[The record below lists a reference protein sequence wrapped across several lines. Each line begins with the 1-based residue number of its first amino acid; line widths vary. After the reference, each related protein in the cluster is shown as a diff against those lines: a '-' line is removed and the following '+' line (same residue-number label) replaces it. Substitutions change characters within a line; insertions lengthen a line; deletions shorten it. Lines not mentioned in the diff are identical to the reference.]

1 MIKNYFLIVKKI
13 TLVLLFFLIF
23 SNKLYAANVTEDTTF
38 SSDATAQQV
47 VTENDVD
54 IIVTNNASI
63 ERTGQK
69 AIKNTDAEVTGTTLT
84 IHSGSSVT
92 STGNNTISTEGGELT
107 ITNSGTIQALGASGS
122 NSKAINLSGSDGG
135 ITITNNSGAIITSP
149 GNTILGTS
157 GTGGDNTTIENS
169 GQITSINT
177 TSSSSAIIFSD
188 NDTGNTITNNIGG
201 EITSKGNKGTIIVG
215 VSSTI
220 TNSGT
225 IKNNK
230 SVDKNVI
237 QLKGNNNTI
246 TLKDEGIVVG
256 MIKAANGTTGNT
268 LKLNHGVGKSYY
280 YDTSGTFTLEDLD
293 GNQVVKGSAGS
304 VGQGG
309 SEILDEL
316 LGTKSLN
323 IRQSL
328 SKYKNAEEDLKEN
341 QSWGE
346 INLSTF
352 KRKQNNQNLS
362 LGFNSADLTINLMYP
377 DHGKDF
383 ILSLGNGSQKFTKDY
398 GVNRDSLHT
407 GFFFRDHP
415 IFNKFGDES
424 FILGGVNLK
433 KSEREILTNT
443 TSSGK
448 LSITDNFETF
458 DLIIGTKINNDFIIP
473 NIGATLGLSY
483 TPSHKESNYYSW
495 DKKEVS
501 NLSIYLDDDYKLNLG
516 KNYQLNLGWI
526 LDARQMILGKEQDYE
541 INGTSASYSQDTD
554 ITKELTL
561 ATNLGF
567 DKKISEQH
575 FFKFYLDSTISSQE
589 LSSISG
595 NFSYKLTF

>member
-13 TLVLLFFLIF
+13 ILVLLFFLIF
-23 SNKLYAANVTEDTTF
+23 SNKLYAEDIDEDKTY
-38 SSDATAQQV
+38 SSDDSSTQYDFTADNV
-47 VTENDVD
+47 GVT
-54 IIVTNNASI
+54 VTGNITLSRSQKLFTFDDA
-63 ERTGQK
+63 ERTG
-69 AIKNTDAEVTGTTLT
+69 NTITVNSGSTITTETNGNTIFTDGADLT
-84 IHSGSSVT
+84 I
-92 STGNNTISTEGGELT
+92 I
-107 ITNSGTIQALGASGS
+107 NSGTISTLA
-122 NSKAINLSGSDGG
+122 NKSKAINVSKSDGVS
-135 ITITNNSGAIITSP
+135 ITNNSGGVITTG
-149 GNTILGTS
+149 GNTILGNAS
-157 GTGGDNTTIENS
+157 TGADNTTIVNS
-169 GQITSINT
+169 GQIISTNS
-177 TSSSSAIIFSD
+177 TSSSSAIIFAD
-188 NDTGNTITNNIGG
+188 NDTGTTITNNLGG

-256 MIKAANGTTGNT
+256 MIKAKSGTTGNT
-268 LKLNHGVGKSYY
+268 LKINHGVGRSYY

-415 IFNKFGDES
+415 ILNKFGDES

-448 LSITDNFETF
+448 LSITDNFETY

-483 TPSHKESNYYSW
+483 TPSHNESNYYSW
-495 DKKEVS
+495 DKKKVS

-526 LDARQMILGKEQDYE
+526 LDARQMFLGKEQNYE
-541 INGTSASYSQDTD
+541 INGTSAIYSQDTD
-554 ITKELTL
+554 LTKEVTL

-567 DKKISEQH
+567 DKKMSDQH
-575 FFKFYLDSTISSQE
+575 FFKFYLDSTISTQE
-589 LSSISG
+589 LASFSG
-595 NFSYKLTF
+595 SFAYKFAF

>member
-1 MIKNYFLIVKKI
+1 MKKI
-13 TLVLLFFLIF
+13 ILVLLFFLIF
-23 SNKLYAANVTEDTTF
+23 SNKLYAENIDEDKTY
-38 SSDATAQQV
+38 SSDDSSTQYDFTADNV
-47 VTENDVD
+47 GVT
-54 IIVTNNASI
+54 VTNNITLSRSQKLFTFDDA
-63 ERTGQK
+63 ERTG
-69 AIKNTDAEVTGTTLT
+69 NTITVN
-84 IHSGSSVT
+84 SGSTITTT
-92 STGNNTISTEGGELT
+92 SNGNTIFTDGADFT
-107 ITNSGTIQALGASGS
+107 IINSGTISTLA
-122 NSKAINLSGSDGG
+122 NKSKAINVSKSDGVS
-135 ITITNNSGAIITSP
+135 ITNNSGGVITTG
-149 GNTILGTS
+149 GNTILGNAN
-157 GTGGDNTTIENS
+157 TGADNTTIVNS
-169 GQITSINT
+169 GQIITTNT
-177 TSSSSAIIFSD
+177 TSSSSAIIFAD
-188 NDTGNTITNNIGG
+188 NDTGTTITNNLGG

-237 QLKGNNNTI
+237 QLKGNDNTV
-246 TLKDEGIVVG
+246 TLKDGGIVVG

-346 INLSTF
+346 INFSTF

-448 LSITDNFETF
+448 LSITDNFETY

-483 TPSHKESNYYSW
+483 TPSHNESNYYSW
-495 DKKEVS
+495 DKKKVS

-526 LDARQMILGKEQDYE
+526 LDARQMFLGKEQNYE
-541 INGTSASYSQDTD
+541 INGTSAIYSQDTD
-554 ITKELTL
+554 LTKEVTL

-567 DKKISEQH
+567 DKKMSDQH
-575 FFKFYLDSTISSQE
+575 FFKFYLDSTISTQE
-589 LSSISG
+589 LASFSG
-595 NFSYKLTF
+595 NFAYKFAF

>member
-1 MIKNYFLIVKKI
+1 MNFMKKI
-13 TLVLLFFLIF
+13 ILILLFFLIF
-23 SNKLYAANVTEDTTF
+23 SNKLYAANVAEDTTF
-38 SSDATAQQV
+38 SSDTTAQQI
-47 VTENDVD
+47 VTADNVD
-54 IIVTNNASI
+54 IIVTNNSSI
-63 ERTGQK
+63 ARTGQK
-69 AIKNTDAEVTGTTLT
+69 AIKNTDSEVTGTTLT

-92 STGNNTISTEGGELT
+92 STGNNTISTEGGDLT

-122 NSKAINLSGSDGG
+122 NSKAINISGSDGVS
-135 ITITNNSGAIITSP
+135 ITNNSGGIITSP

-169 GQITSINT
+169 GQITTINT

-237 QLKGNNNTI
+237 QLKGNNNTV

-268 LKLNHGVGKSYY
+268 LKINHGVGRSYY

-383 ILSLGNGSQKFTKDY
+383 ILSLGNGNQKFTKDY
-398 GVNRDSLHT
+398 SVDRHSLHT

-415 IFNKFGDES
+415 ILNKFGDES

-433 KSEREILTNT
+433 ISEREILTNT

-448 LSITDNFETF
+448 LSITDNFETY

-483 TPSHKESNYYSW
+483 TPSHKESDYYSW

-526 LDARQMILGKEQDYE
+526 LDARQMVLGKEQNYE
-541 INGTSASYSQDTD
+541 INGTSAIYSQGTD
-554 ITKELTL
+554 LTKEVTL

-567 DKKISEQH
+567 DKKMSDQH
-575 FFKFYLDSTISSQE
+575 LFKFYLDSTISTQE

-595 NFSYKLTF
+595 NFAYKFAF

>member
-1 MIKNYFLIVKKI
+1 MNLLKKI
-13 TLVLLFFLIF
+13 ILAFLFFLIF
-23 SNKLYAANVTEDTTF
+23 FNKLYAADIDDDTTY
-38 SSDATAQQV
+38 SSDSSDTQYIF
-47 VTENDVD
+47 TVD
-54 IIVTNNASI
+54 DKSAVITNNSTFTRSRKLFI
-63 ERTGQK
+63 SDDSERTG
-69 AIKNTDAEVTGTTLT
+69 VSLT
-84 IHSGSSVT
+84 IHSGSTLTTTTNS
-92 STGNNTISTEGGELT
+92 NTIFTDGADLT
-107 ITNSGTIQALGASGS
+107 ITNSGTINADT
-122 NSKAINLSGSDGG
+122 SKAINVSESDGVS
-135 ITITNNSGAIITSP
+135 ITNNSGGVISSD
-149 GNTILGTS
+149 GNTILGDA
-157 GTGGDNTTIENS
+157 GNGADNTTIENTGKIFS
-169 GQITSINT
+169 TESA
-177 TSSSSAIIFSD
+177 SESSAIVFAN
-188 NDTGNTITNNIGG
+188 NDTGTTITNNAGG
-201 EITSKGNKGTIIVG
+201 EIYSKGSTSTIILG
-215 VSSTI
+215 VSSTL
-220 TNSGT
+220 TNSGS

-230 SVDKNVI
+230 SVDTNVI
-237 QLKGNNNTI
+237 QLKGNNNTV
-246 TLKDEGIVVG
+246 TLKDGGIVVG
-256 MIKAANGTTGNT
+256 MIKAKSGTTGNT
-268 LKLNHGVGKSYY
+268 LKINHGVGSNYY

-309 SEILDEL
+309 SEVLDEL

-323 IRQSL
+323 IRQSF
-328 SKYKNAEEDLKEN
+328 SKYKNAEEDLKDNE
-341 QSWGE
+341 SWGE
-346 INLSTF
+346 INFSTF

-383 ILSLGNGSQKFTKDY
+383 ILSLGNGNQKFTKDHDI
-398 GVNRDSLHT
+398 NRHSLHT

-415 IFNKFGDES
+415 ILNKFGDES

-483 TPSHKESNYYSW
+483 TPSHNESNYYSW
-495 DKKEVS
+495 DKKKVS

-526 LDARQMILGKEQDYE
+526 LDVRQMVLGKEQDYE

-554 ITKELTL
+554 LTKEVTL

-567 DKKISEQH
+567 DKKISDQH
-575 FFKFYLDSTISSQE
+575 FFKFYLDSTISTQE
-589 LSSISG
+589 LVSFTG
-595 NFSYKLTF
+595 NFAYKFAF

>member
-13 TLVLLFFLIF
+13 ILVLLFFLIF
-23 SNKLYAANVTEDTTF
+23 SNKLYAENIDEDKTY
-38 SSDATAQQV
+38 SSDDSSTQYDFTADNV
-47 VTENDVD
+47 GVT
-54 IIVTNNASI
+54 VTGNITLSRSQKLFTFDDA
-63 ERTGQK
+63 ERTG
-69 AIKNTDAEVTGTTLT
+69 NTITVNSGSTITTETNGNTIFTDGADLT
-84 IHSGSSVT
+84 I
-92 STGNNTISTEGGELT
+92 I
-107 ITNSGTIQALGASGS
+107 NSGTISTLA
-122 NSKAINLSGSDGG
+122 NKSKAINVSKSDGVS
-135 ITITNNSGAIITSP
+135 ITNNSGGVITTG
-149 GNTILGTS
+149 GNTILGNAS
-157 GTGGDNTTIENS
+157 TGADNTTIVNS
-169 GQITSINT
+169 GQIISTNS
-177 TSSSSAIIFSD
+177 TSSSSAIIFAD
-188 NDTGNTITNNIGG
+188 NDTGTTITNNLGG

-256 MIKAANGTTGNT
+256 MIKAASGTTGNT

-346 INLSTF
+346 INFSTF

-415 IFNKFGDES
+415 ILNKFGDES

-448 LSITDNFETF
+448 LSITDNFETY

-483 TPSHKESNYYSW
+483 TPSHNESNYYSW
-495 DKKEVS
+495 DKKKVS

-526 LDARQMILGKEQDYE
+526 LDLRHMILGKDQDYE
-541 INGTSASYSQDTD
+541 INGTSASYSQDENL
-554 ITKELTL
+554 IKELTL

-567 DKKISEQH
+567 EKKISNEH
-575 FFKFYLDSTISSQE
+575 FFKFYLDSTISTQE
-589 LSSISG
+589 LMSFSG
-595 NFSYKLTF
+595 NFTYKFAF

>member
-1 MIKNYFLIVKKI
+1 MKKI
-13 TLVLLFFLIF
+13 ILILLFFLIF
-23 SNKLYAANVTEDTTF
+23 SNKLYAEDIDEDKTY
-38 SSDATAQQV
+38 SSDDSSTQYDFTADNV
-47 VTENDVD
+47 GVT
-54 IIVTNNASI
+54 VTGNITLSRSQKLFTFDDA
-63 ERTGQK
+63 ERTG
-69 AIKNTDAEVTGTTLT
+69 NTITVNSGSTITTETNGNTIFTDGADLT
-84 IHSGSSVT
+84 I
-92 STGNNTISTEGGELT
+92 I
-107 ITNSGTIQALGASGS
+107 NSGTISTLA
-122 NSKAINLSGSDGG
+122 NKSKAINISKSDGVS
-135 ITITNNSGAIITSP
+135 ITNNSGGVITTG
-149 GNTILGTS
+149 GNTILGNAS
-157 GTGGDNTTIENS
+157 TGADNTTIVNS
-169 GQITSINT
+169 GQIISTNT
-177 TSSSSAIIFSD
+177 TSSSSAIIVAD
-188 NDTGNTITNNIGG
+188 NDTGTTITNNLGG

-256 MIKAANGTTGNT
+256 MIKAASGTTGNT

-328 SKYKNAEEDLKEN
+328 SKYKNAEEDLKDN
-341 QSWGE
+341 KSWGE
-346 INLSTF
+346 INFSTF

-383 ILSLGNGSQKFTKDY
+383 ILSFGNGSQKFTKDY

-448 LSITDNFETF
+448 LSITDNFETY

-526 LDARQMILGKEQDYE
+526 LDARQMVLGKEQNYE
-541 INGTSASYSQDTD
+541 INGTSAIYSQDTD
-554 ITKELTL
+554 LTKEVTL

-567 DKKISEQH
+567 DKKMSDQH
-575 FFKFYLDSTISSQE
+575 FFKFYLDSTLSTQE
-589 LSSISG
+589 LASFSG
-595 NFSYKLTF
+595 NFAYKFAF

>member
-1 MIKNYFLIVKKI
+1 MIFKNFLQIIKKIFLI
-13 TLVLLFFLIF
+13 LLFFLIF
-23 SNKLYAANVTEDTTF
+23 SNKLYAANVAADTTY
-38 SSDATAQQV
+38 SSSVSGTQYNITAD
-47 VTENDVD
+47 DVD
-54 IIVTNNASI
+54 IIVTNDSTLSRN
-63 ERTGQK
+63 QK
-69 AIKNTDAEVTGTTLT
+69 LFNNTDAERSGATIT
-84 IHSGSSVT
+84 IHSGSTVT
-92 STGNNTISTEGGELT
+92 TTTNSNTIFTDGGDLT
-107 ITNSGTIQALGASGS
+107 ITNSGTINADT
-122 NSKAINLSGSDGG
+122 SKAINVSNSDGVS
-135 ITITNNSGAIITSP
+135 ITNNSGGVISSD
-149 GNTILGTS
+149 GNTILGDA
-157 GTGGDNTTIENS
+157 GTGADNTTIVNS
-169 GQITSINT
+169 GKIFSTESG
-177 TSSSSAIIFSD
+177 SESSAIVVAD
-188 NDTGNTITNNIGG
+188 NDTGTTITNNAGG
-201 EITSKGNKGTIIVG
+201 EIYSEGSSSTIILG
-215 VSSTI
+215 VSSTL
-220 TNSGT
+220 TNSGS

-230 SVDKNVI
+230 SVDTNVI
-237 QLKGNNNTI
+237 QLKGNNNTV
-246 TLKDEGIVVG
+246 TLKDGGIVVG
-256 MIKAANGTTGNT
+256 MIKAKNGTTGNT
-268 LKLNHGVGKSYY
+268 LKINHGVGSNYY

-383 ILSLGNGSQKFTKDY
+383 ILSLGNGNQKFTKDY
-398 GVNRDSLHT
+398 SVDRHSLHT

-415 IFNKFGDES
+415 ILNKFGDES

-433 KSEREILTNT
+433 ISEREILTNT

-448 LSITDNFETF
+448 LSITDNFETY

-483 TPSHKESNYYSW
+483 TPSHNESNYYSW
-495 DKKEVS
+495 DKKKVS

-516 KNYQLNLGWI
+516 KKL
-526 LDARQMILGKEQDYE
+526 
-541 INGTSASYSQDTD
+541 
-554 ITKELTL
+554 
-561 ATNLGF
+561 
-567 DKKISEQH
+567 
-575 FFKFYLDSTISSQE
+575 ST
-589 LSSISG
+589 
-595 NFSYKLTF
+595 

>member
-1 MIKNYFLIVKKI
+1 MNFIKKI
-13 TLVLLFFLIF
+13 ILILLFFLIF
-23 SNKLYAANVTEDTTF
+23 SNKLYAEDIDEDKTY
-38 SSDATAQQV
+38 SSDDSSTQYDFTADNV
-47 VTENDVD
+47 GVT
-54 IIVTNNASI
+54 VTNNITLSRSQKLFTFDDA
-63 ERTGQK
+63 ERTG
-69 AIKNTDAEVTGTTLT
+69 NTITVNSGSTITTETNGNTIFTDGADLT
-84 IHSGSSVT
+84 I
-92 STGNNTISTEGGELT
+92 I
-107 ITNSGTIQALGASGS
+107 NSGTISTLA
-122 NSKAINLSGSDGG
+122 NKSKAINISKSDGVS
-135 ITITNNSGAIITSP
+135 ITNNSGGVITTG
-149 GNTILGTS
+149 GNTILGNAS
-157 GTGGDNTTIENS
+157 TGADNTTIVNS
-169 GQITSINT
+169 GQIISTNS
-177 TSSSSAIIFSD
+177 TSSSSAIIFAD
-188 NDTGNTITNNIGG
+188 NDTGTTITNNLGG

-256 MIKAANGTTGNT
+256 MIKAASGTTGNT

-328 SKYKNAEEDLKEN
+328 SKYKNAEEDLKDNE
-341 QSWGE
+341 SWGE
-346 INLSTF
+346 INFSTF

-415 IFNKFGDES
+415 ILNKFGDES

-448 LSITDNFETF
+448 LSITDNFETY

-483 TPSHKESNYYSW
+483 TPSHNESNYYSW
-495 DKKEVS
+495 DKKKVS

-526 LDARQMILGKEQDYE
+526 LDARQMVLGKEQNYE
-541 INGTSASYSQDTD
+541 INGTSAIYSQDTD
-554 ITKELTL
+554 LTKEVSL

-567 DKKISEQH
+567 DKKMSDQH
-575 FFKFYLDSTISSQE
+575 LFKFYLDSTISTQE
-589 LSSISG
+589 LASFSG
-595 NFSYKLTF
+595 NFAYKFAF

>member
-1 MIKNYFLIVKKI
+1 MNFIKKI
-13 TLVLLFFLIF
+13 ILILLFFLIF
-23 SNKLYAANVTEDTTF
+23 SNKLYAEDIDEDKTY
-38 SSDATAQQV
+38 SSDDSSTQYDFTADNV
-47 VTENDVD
+47 GVT
-54 IIVTNNASI
+54 VTNNITLSRSQKLFTFDDA
-63 ERTGQK
+63 ERTG
-69 AIKNTDAEVTGTTLT
+69 NTITVNSGSTITTETNGNTIFTDGADLT
-84 IHSGSSVT
+84 I
-92 STGNNTISTEGGELT
+92 I
-107 ITNSGTIQALGASGS
+107 NSGTISTLA
-122 NSKAINLSGSDGG
+122 NKSKAINVSKSDGVS
-135 ITITNNSGAIITSP
+135 ITNNSGGVITTG
-149 GNTILGTS
+149 GNTILGNAS
-157 GTGGDNTTIENS
+157 TGADNTTIVNS
-169 GQITSINT
+169 GQIISTNS
-177 TSSSSAIIFSD
+177 TSSSSAIIFAD
-188 NDTGNTITNNIGG
+188 NDTGTTITNNLGG

-256 MIKAANGTTGNT
+256 MIKAASGTTGNT

-415 IFNKFGDES
+415 ILNKFGDES

-448 LSITDNFETF
+448 LSITDNFETY
-458 DLIIGTKINNDFIIP
+458 DLIVGTKINNDFIIP

-483 TPSHKESNYYSW
+483 TPSHNESNYYSW
-495 DKKEVS
+495 DKKKVS

-526 LDARQMILGKEQDYE
+526 LDARQMFLGKEQNYE
-541 INGTSASYSQDTD
+541 INGTSAIYSQDTD
-554 ITKELTL
+554 LTKEVTL

-567 DKKISEQH
+567 DKKMSDQH
-575 FFKFYLDSTISSQE
+575 FFKFYLDSTISTQE
-589 LSSISG
+589 LASFSG
-595 NFSYKLTF
+595 NFAYKFAF

>member
-1 MIKNYFLIVKKI
+1 MNFMKKI
-13 TLVLLFFLIF
+13 ILILFFLLIF
-23 SNKLYAANVTEDTTF
+23 SNKLYAVNITADTTY
-38 SSDATAQQV
+38 SSDSSGTQYVYTTDDKSV
-47 VTENDVD
+47 VITNDSTFTRSRKLF
-54 IIVTNNASI
+54 IID
-63 ERTGQK
+63 
-69 AIKNTDAEVTGTTLT
+69 DAERSGVSLT
-84 IHSGSSVT
+84 IHSGSTVT
-92 STGNNTISTEGGELT
+92 TTTNSNTIFTDGGDLT
-107 ITNSGTIQALGASGS
+107 ITNSGTINADT
-122 NSKAINLSGSDGG
+122 SKAINISKSDGVS
-135 ITITNNSGAIITSP
+135 ITNNSGGVISSN
-149 GNTILGTS
+149 GNTILGDA
-157 GTGGDNTTIENS
+157 GTGADNTTIVNS
-169 GQITSINT
+169 GKIFSTESG
-177 TSSSSAIIFSD
+177 SESSAIVVAD
-188 NDTGNTITNNIGG
+188 NDTGTTITNNAGG
-201 EITSKGNKGTIIVG
+201 EIYSEGSTSTIILG
-215 VSSTI
+215 VSSTL
-220 TNSGT
+220 TNSGS

-230 SVDKNVI
+230 SVDTNVI
-237 QLKGNNNTI
+237 QLKGNNNTV

-256 MIKAANGTTGNT
+256 MIKAKSGTTGNT
-268 LKLNHGVGKSYY
+268 LKINHGVGRSYY

-293 GNQVVKGSAGS
+293 GNQIVKGSAGS

-346 INLSTF
+346 INFSTF

-448 LSITDNFETF
+448 LSITDNFETY

-483 TPSHKESNYYSW
+483 TPSHNESNYYSW
-495 DKKEVS
+495 DKKKVS

-526 LDARQMILGKEQDYE
+526 LDARQMFLGKEQNYE
-541 INGTSASYSQDTD
+541 INGTSAIYSQDTD
-554 ITKELTL
+554 LTEEVTL

-567 DKKISEQH
+567 DKKISDQH
-575 FFKFYLDSTISSQE
+575 FFKFYLDSTISTQE

-595 NFSYKLTF
+595 NFAYKFAF

>member
-1 MIKNYFLIVKKI
+1 MNFMKKI
-13 TLVLLFFLIF
+13 ILILLFFLIF
-23 SNKLYAANVTEDTTF
+23 SNKLYAENIDEDKTY
-38 SSDATAQQV
+38 SSDDSSTQYDFTADNV
-47 VTENDVD
+47 GVT
-54 IIVTNNASI
+54 VTNNITLSRSQKLFTFDDA
-63 ERTGQK
+63 ERTG
-69 AIKNTDAEVTGTTLT
+69 NTITVNSGSTVTTETNGNTIFTDGADLT
-84 IHSGSSVT
+84 I
-92 STGNNTISTEGGELT
+92 I
-107 ITNSGTIQALGASGS
+107 NSGTISTLA
-122 NSKAINLSGSDGG
+122 NKSKAINISKSDGVS
-135 ITITNNSGAIITSP
+135 ITNNSGGVITTG
-149 GNTILGTS
+149 GNTILGNAS
-157 GTGGDNTTIENS
+157 TGADNTTIVNS
-169 GQITSINT
+169 GQIISTNT
-177 TSSSSAIIFSD
+177 TSSSSAIIVGDD
-188 NDTGNTITNNIGG
+188 NTGTTITNNLGG

-256 MIKAANGTTGNT
+256 MIKAASGTTGNT

-328 SKYKNAEEDLKEN
+328 SKYKNAEEDLKDN
-341 QSWGE
+341 KSWGE
-346 INLSTF
+346 INFSTF

-448 LSITDNFETF
+448 LSITDNFETY

-483 TPSHKESNYYSW
+483 TPSHNESNYYSW
-495 DKKEVS
+495 DKKKVS

-526 LDARQMILGKEQDYE
+526 LDARQMVLGKEQNYE
-541 INGTSASYSQDTD
+541 INGTSAIYSQDTD
-554 ITKELTL
+554 LTKEVTL

-567 DKKISEQH
+567 DKKMSDQH
-575 FFKFYLDSTISSQE
+575 FFKFYLDSTISTQE
-589 LSSISG
+589 LASFSG
-595 NFSYKLTF
+595 NFAYKFAF

>member
-1 MIKNYFLIVKKI
+1 MNFMKKI
-13 TLVLLFFLIF
+13 ILILFFLLIF
-23 SNKLYAANVTEDTTF
+23 SNKLYAANITADTTY
-38 SSDATAQQV
+38 SSDSSGTQYVYTTDDKSV
-47 VTENDVD
+47 VITNDSTFTRSRKLF
-54 IIVTNNASI
+54 IID
-63 ERTGQK
+63 
-69 AIKNTDAEVTGTTLT
+69 DAERSGVSLT
-84 IHSGSSVT
+84 IHSGSTVT
-92 STGNNTISTEGGELT
+92 TTTNSNTIFTDGGDLT
-107 ITNSGTIQALGASGS
+107 ITNSGTINADT
-122 NSKAINLSGSDGG
+122 SKAINVSKSDGVS
-135 ITITNNSGAIITSP
+135 ITNNSGGVISSN
-149 GNTILGTS
+149 GNTILGDA
-157 GTGGDNTTIENS
+157 GTGADNTTIVNTGKIFSTES
-169 GQITSINT
+169 GSE
-177 TSSSSAIIFSD
+177 SSAIVVAD
-188 NDTGNTITNNIGG
+188 NDTGTTITNNAGG
-201 EITSKGNKGTIIVG
+201 EIYSEGGSSTIILG
-215 VSSTI
+215 VSSTL
-220 TNSGT
+220 TNSGS

-230 SVDKNVI
+230 SVDTNVI
-237 QLKGNNNTI
+237 QLKGNNNTV

-256 MIKAANGTTGNT
+256 MIKAKSGTTGNT
-268 LKLNHGVGKSYY
+268 LKINHGVGRSYY

-293 GNQVVKGSAGS
+293 GNQIVKGSAGS

-328 SKYKNAEEDLKEN
+328 SKYKNAEDDLKEN

-448 LSITDNFETF
+448 LSITDNFETY

-483 TPSHKESNYYSW
+483 TPSHNESNYYSW
-495 DKKEVS
+495 DKKKVS

-526 LDARQMILGKEQDYE
+526 LDARQMVLGKEQNYE
-541 INGTSASYSQDTD
+541 INGTSAIYSQDTD
-554 ITKELTL
+554 LTKEVTL

-567 DKKISEQH
+567 DKKMSDQH
-575 FFKFYLDSTISSQE
+575 FFKFYLDSTISTQE
-589 LSSISG
+589 LASFSG
-595 NFSYKLTF
+595 NFAYKFAF

>member
-1 MIKNYFLIVKKI
+1 MNFMKKI
-13 TLVLLFFLIF
+13 ILILLFFLIF
-23 SNKLYAANVTEDTTF
+23 SNKLYAEDIDEDKTY
-38 SSDATAQQV
+38 SSDDTSTQYEFTADDV
-47 VTENDVD
+47 GVT
-54 IIVTNNASI
+54 VTSNITLSRSQKLFIFDDA
-63 ERTGQK
+63 ERTD
-69 AIKNTDAEVTGTTLT
+69 NTITVNSGSTITTASNGNTIFTDGADLT
-84 IHSGSSVT
+84 I
-92 STGNNTISTEGGELT
+92 I
-107 ITNSGTIQALGASGS
+107 NSGTISTLA
-122 NSKAINLSGSDGG
+122 NKSKAINISKSDGVS
-135 ITITNNSGAIITSP
+135 ITNNSGGVITTG
-149 GNTILGTS
+149 GNTILGNAS
-157 GTGGDNTTIENS
+157 TGADNTTIVNS
-169 GQITSINT
+169 GQIISTNT
-177 TSSSSAIIFSD
+177 TSSSSAIIVAD
-188 NDTGNTITNNIGG
+188 NDTGTTITNNLGG

-256 MIKAANGTTGNT
+256 MIKAASGTTGNT

-280 YDTSGTFTLEDLD
+280 YDTSGTFTLEDVD

-346 INLSTF
+346 INFSTF

-448 LSITDNFETF
+448 LSITDNFETY

-483 TPSHKESNYYSW
+483 TPSHNESNYYSW
-495 DKKEVS
+495 DKKKVS

-526 LDARQMILGKEQDYE
+526 LDARQMVLGKEQNYE
-541 INGTSASYSQDTD
+541 INGTSAIYSQDTD
-554 ITKELTL
+554 LTKEVTL

-567 DKKISEQH
+567 DKKMSDQH
-575 FFKFYLDSTISSQE
+575 FFKFYLDSTLSTQE
-589 LSSISG
+589 LASFSG
-595 NFSYKLTF
+595 NFAYKFAF

>member
-1 MIKNYFLIVKKI
+1 MKKI
-13 TLVLLFFLIF
+13 ILILLFFLIF
-23 SNKLYAANVTEDTTF
+23 SNKLYAEDIDEDKTY
-38 SSDATAQQV
+38 SSDDSSTQYDFTADNV
-47 VTENDVD
+47 GVT
-54 IIVTNNASI
+54 VTNNITLSRSQKLFTFDDA
-63 ERTGQK
+63 ERTG
-69 AIKNTDAEVTGTTLT
+69 NTITVNSGSTITTETNGNTIFTDGADLT
-84 IHSGSSVT
+84 I
-92 STGNNTISTEGGELT
+92 I
-107 ITNSGTIQALGASGS
+107 NSGTISTLA
-122 NSKAINLSGSDGG
+122 NKSKAINVSKSDGVS
-135 ITITNNSGAIITSP
+135 ITNNSGGVITTG
-149 GNTILGTS
+149 GNTILGNAS
-157 GTGGDNTTIENS
+157 TGADNTTIVNS
-169 GQITSINT
+169 GQIISTNT
-177 TSSSSAIIFSD
+177 TSSSSAIIFAD
-188 NDTGNTITNNIGG
+188 NDTGTTITNNLGG

-256 MIKAANGTTGNT
+256 MIKAASGTTGNT

-346 INLSTF
+346 INFSTF

-415 IFNKFGDES
+415 ILNKFGDES

-448 LSITDNFETF
+448 LSITDNFETY

-483 TPSHKESNYYSW
+483 TPSHNESNYYSW
-495 DKKEVS
+495 DKKKVS

-526 LDARQMILGKEQDYE
+526 LDARQM
-541 INGTSASYSQDTD
+541 
-554 ITKELTL
+554 
-561 ATNLGF
+561 
-567 DKKISEQH
+567 
-575 FFKFYLDSTISSQE
+575 
-589 LSSISG
+589 
-595 NFSYKLTF
+595 

>member
-1 MIKNYFLIVKKI
+1 MNFLKKI
-13 TLVLLFFLIF
+13 ILVLLFFLIF
-23 SNKLYAANVTEDTTF
+23 SNKLYAENITEDTTY
-38 SSDATAQQV
+38 SSDSSDTQYV
-47 VTENDVD
+47 FTVD
-54 IIVTNNASI
+54 DKSAVITNNSTFTRSRKLFISNDA
-63 ERTGQK
+63 ERTG
-69 AIKNTDAEVTGTTLT
+69 VSLT
-84 IHSGSSVT
+84 IHSGSTITTTTNS
-92 STGNNTISTEGGELT
+92 NTIFTDGGDLT
-107 ITNSGTIQALGASGS
+107 ITNSGTINADT
-122 NSKAINLSGSDGG
+122 SKAINVSESDGVS
-135 ITITNNSGAIITSP
+135 ITNNSGGVISSD
-149 GNTILGTS
+149 GNTILGDA
-157 GTGGDNTTIENS
+157 GTGADNTTIVNS
-169 GQITSINT
+169 GKIFSTESG
-177 TSSSSAIIFSD
+177 SESSAIVVAA
-188 NDTGNTITNNIGG
+188 NDTGTTITNNAGG
-201 EITSKGNKGTIIVG
+201 EIYSEGSSSTIILG
-215 VSSTI
+215 VSSTL
-220 TNSGT
+220 TNSGS

-230 SVDKNVI
+230 SVDTNVI

-407 GFFFRDHP
+407 GLFFRDHP
-415 IFNKFGDES
+415 ILNKFGDES

-448 LSITDNFETF
+448 LSITDNFETY

-483 TPSHKESNYYSW
+483 TPSHNESNYYSW
-495 DKKEVS
+495 DKKKVS

-526 LDARQMILGKEQDYE
+526 LDARQMVLGKEQNYE
-541 INGTSASYSQDTD
+541 INGTSAIYSQDTD
-554 ITKELTL
+554 LTKEVTL

-567 DKKISEQH
+567 DKKMSDQH
-575 FFKFYLDSTISSQE
+575 FFKFYLDSTISTQE
-589 LSSISG
+589 LASFSG
-595 NFSYKLTF
+595 NFAYKFAF

>member
-1 MIKNYFLIVKKI
+1 MDFMKKI
-13 TLVLLFFLIF
+13 ILILLFFLFF
-23 SNKLYAANVTEDTTF
+23 SNKLYAEDIDEDKTY
-38 SSDATAQQV
+38 SSDDSSTQYEFTADDV
-47 VTENDVD
+47 GVT
-54 IIVTNNASI
+54 VTNNITLSRSQKLFTFDDA
-63 ERTGQK
+63 ERTG
-69 AIKNTDAEVTGTTLT
+69 NTITVNSGSTVTTETNGNTIFTDGADLT
-84 IHSGSSVT
+84 I
-92 STGNNTISTEGGELT
+92 I
-107 ITNSGTIQALGASGS
+107 NSGTISTLA
-122 NSKAINLSGSDGG
+122 NKSKAINISKSDGVS
-135 ITITNNSGAIITSP
+135 ITNNSGGVITTG
-149 GNTILGTS
+149 GNTILGNAS
-157 GTGGDNTTIENS
+157 TGADNTTIVNS
-169 GQITSINT
+169 GQIISTNT
-177 TSSSSAIIFSD
+177 TSSSSAIIVAD
-188 NDTGNTITNNIGG
+188 NDTGTTITNNLGG

-256 MIKAANGTTGNT
+256 MIKAASGTTGNT

-346 INLSTF
+346 INFSTF

-415 IFNKFGDES
+415 SFNKFGDES

-448 LSITDNFETF
+448 LSITDNFETY

-483 TPSHKESNYYSW
+483 TPSHNESNYYSW
-495 DKKEVS
+495 DKKKVS

-526 LDARQMILGKEQDYE
+526 LDARQMVLGKEQNYE
-541 INGTSASYSQDTD
+541 INGTSAIYSQDTD
-554 ITKELTL
+554 LTKEVTL

-567 DKKISEQH
+567 DKKMSDQH
-575 FFKFYLDSTISSQE
+575 FFKFYLDSTISTQE

-595 NFSYKLTF
+595 NFAYKFAF

>member
-1 MIKNYFLIVKKI
+1 MNFIKKI
-13 TLVLLFFLIF
+13 ILVLLFFLIF
-23 SNKLYAANVTEDTTF
+23 SNKLYAADIDDDTTY
-38 SSDATAQQV
+38 SSDSSDTQYIF
-47 VTENDVD
+47 TVD
-54 IIVTNNASI
+54 DKSAVITNNSTFTRSRKLFILDDA
-63 ERTGQK
+63 ERTG
-69 AIKNTDAEVTGTTLT
+69 VSLT
-84 IHSGSSVT
+84 IHSGSTVT
-92 STGNNTISTEGGELT
+92 TTTNSNTIFTDGADLT
-107 ITNSGTIQALGASGS
+107 ITNSGTINA
-122 NSKAINLSGSDGG
+122 NTSKAINVSGSDGVS
-135 ITITNNSGAIITSP
+135 ITNNSGGVISSD
-149 GNTILGTS
+149 GNTILGDA
-157 GTGGDNTTIENS
+157 GNGADNTTI
-169 GQITSINT
+169 QNT
-177 TSSSSAIIFSD
+177 GKIFSTESDSESSAIVFAN
-188 NDTGNTITNNIGG
+188 NDTGTTITNNAGG
-201 EITSKGNKGTIIVG
+201 EIYSKGSTSTIILG
-215 VSSTI
+215 VSSTL
-220 TNSGT
+220 TNSGS

-230 SVDKNVI
+230 SVDTNVI
-237 QLKGNNNTI
+237 QLKGNNNTV
-246 TLKDEGIVVG
+246 TLKDGGIVVG
-256 MIKAANGTTGNT
+256 MIKAKSGTTGNT
-268 LKLNHGVGKSYY
+268 LKINHGVGSNYY

-309 SEILDEL
+309 SEVLDEL

-328 SKYKNAEEDLKEN
+328 SKYKNAEEDLKDNE
-341 QSWGE
+341 SWGE
-346 INLSTF
+346 INFSTF

-383 ILSLGNGSQKFTKDY
+383 ILSLGNGNQKFTKDHDI
-398 GVNRDSLHT
+398 NRHSLHT

-415 IFNKFGDES
+415 ILNKFGDES

-483 TPSHKESNYYSW
+483 TPSHNESHFYQW
-495 DKKEVS
+495 DNKKVS

-526 LDARQMILGKEQDYE
+526 LDVRQMVLGKEQDYE

-554 ITKELTL
+554 LTKEVTL

-567 DKKISEQH
+567 DKKISDQH
-575 FFKFYLDSTISSQE
+575 FFKFYLDSTISTQE
-589 LSSISG
+589 LVSFTG
-595 NFSYKLTF
+595 NFAYKFAF

>member
-1 MIKNYFLIVKKI
+1 MNFMKKI
-13 TLVLLFFLIF
+13 ILILFFLLIF
-23 SNKLYAANVTEDTTF
+23 SNKLYAVNITADTTY
-38 SSDATAQQV
+38 SSDSSGTQYVYTTDDKSV
-47 VTENDVD
+47 VITNDSTFTRSRKLF
-54 IIVTNNASI
+54 IID
-63 ERTGQK
+63 
-69 AIKNTDAEVTGTTLT
+69 DAERSGVSLT
-84 IHSGSSVT
+84 IHSGSTVT
-92 STGNNTISTEGGELT
+92 TTTNSNTIFTDGGDLT
-107 ITNSGTIQALGASGS
+107 ITNSGTINADT
-122 NSKAINLSGSDGG
+122 SKAINVSKSDGVS
-135 ITITNNSGAIITSP
+135 ITNNSGGVISSN
-149 GNTILGTS
+149 GNTILGDA
-157 GTGGDNTTIENS
+157 GTGADNTTIVNS
-169 GQITSINT
+169 GKIFSTESG
-177 TSSSSAIIFSD
+177 SESSAIVVAD
-188 NDTGNTITNNIGG
+188 NDTGTTITNNAGG
-201 EITSKGNKGTIIVG
+201 EIYSEGSTSTIILG
-215 VSSTI
+215 VSSTL
-220 TNSGT
+220 TNSGS

-230 SVDKNVI
+230 SVDTNVI
-237 QLKGNNNTI
+237 QLKGNNNTV

-256 MIKAANGTTGNT
+256 MIKAKSGTTGNT
-268 LKLNHGVGKSYY
+268 LKINHGVGRSYY

-346 INLSTF
+346 INFSTF

-448 LSITDNFETF
+448 LSITDNFETY

-483 TPSHKESNYYSW
+483 TPSHNESNYYSW
-495 DKKEVS
+495 DKKKVS

-526 LDARQMILGKEQDYE
+526 LDARQMVLGKEQNYE
-541 INGTSASYSQDTD
+541 INGTSAIYSQDTD

-575 FFKFYLDSTISSQE
+575 FFKFYLDSTVSTQE

-595 NFSYKLTF
+595 NFSYKFTF

>member
-1 MIKNYFLIVKKI
+1 MKKI
-13 TLVLLFFLIF
+13 ILILFFLLIF
-23 SNKLYAANVTEDTTF
+23 SNKLYAVNITADTTY
-38 SSDATAQQV
+38 SSDSSGTQYVYTTDDKSV
-47 VTENDVD
+47 VITNDSTFTRSRKLF
-54 IIVTNNASI
+54 IID
-63 ERTGQK
+63 
-69 AIKNTDAEVTGTTLT
+69 DAERSGVSLS
-84 IHSGSSVT
+84 IHSGSTVT
-92 STGNNTISTEGGELT
+92 TTTNSNTIFTDGGDLT
-107 ITNSGTIQALGASGS
+107 ITNSGTINADT
-122 NSKAINLSGSDGG
+122 SKAINVSKSDGVS
-135 ITITNNSGAIITSP
+135 ITNNSGGVISSN
-149 GNTILGTS
+149 GNTILGDA
-157 GTGGDNTTIENS
+157 GTGADNTTIVNS
-169 GQITSINT
+169 GKIFSTESG
-177 TSSSSAIIFSD
+177 SESSAIVVAD
-188 NDTGNTITNNIGG
+188 NDTGTTITNNAGG
-201 EITSKGNKGTIIVG
+201 EIYSEGSSSTIILG
-215 VSSTI
+215 VSSTL
-220 TNSGT
+220 TNSGS

-230 SVDKNVI
+230 SVDTNVI
-237 QLKGNNNTI
+237 QLKGNNNTV

-256 MIKAANGTTGNT
+256 MIKAASGTTGNT

-383 ILSLGNGSQKFTKDY
+383 ILSLGNGNQKFTKDY
-398 GVNRDSLHT
+398 SVDRHSLHT

-415 IFNKFGDES
+415 ILNKFGDES

-448 LSITDNFETF
+448 LSITDNFETY

-483 TPSHKESNYYSW
+483 TPSHNESNYYSW
-495 DKKEVS
+495 DKKKVS

-526 LDARQMILGKEQDYE
+526 LDARQMVLGKEQNYE
-541 INGTSASYSQDTD
+541 INGTSAIYSQDTD
-554 ITKELTL
+554 LTKEVTL

-567 DKKISEQH
+567 DKKMSDQH
-575 FFKFYLDSTISSQE
+575 FFKFYLDSTISTQE
-589 LSSISG
+589 LASFSG
-595 NFSYKLTF
+595 NFAYKFAF

>member
-1 MIKNYFLIVKKI
+1 MNFIKKI
-13 TLVLLFFLIF
+13 ILVLLFFLIF
-23 SNKLYAANVTEDTTF
+23 SNKLYAADIDDDTTY
-38 SSDATAQQV
+38 SSDSSDTQYIF
-47 VTENDVD
+47 TVD
-54 IIVTNNASI
+54 DKSAVITNNSTFTRSRKLFILDDA
-63 ERTGQK
+63 ERTG
-69 AIKNTDAEVTGTTLT
+69 VSLT
-84 IHSGSSVT
+84 IHSGSTLTTTTNS
-92 STGNNTISTEGGELT
+92 NTIFTDGADLT
-107 ITNSGTIQALGASGS
+107 ITNSGTINADT
-122 NSKAINLSGSDGG
+122 SKAINVSESDGVS
-135 ITITNNSGAIITSP
+135 ITNNSGGVISSD
-149 GNTILGTS
+149 GNTILGDA
-157 GTGGDNTTIENS
+157 GNGADNTTI
-169 GQITSINT
+169 QNT
-177 TSSSSAIIFSD
+177 GKIFSTESDSESSAIVFAN
-188 NDTGNTITNNIGG
+188 NDTGTTITNNAGG
-201 EITSKGNKGTIIVG
+201 EIYSKGSTSTIILG
-215 VSSTI
+215 VSSTL
-220 TNSGT
+220 TNSGS

-230 SVDKNVI
+230 SVDTNVI
-237 QLKGNNNTI
+237 QLKGNNNTV
-246 TLKDEGIVVG
+246 TLKDGGIVVG
-256 MIKAANGTTGNT
+256 MIKAKSGTTGNT
-268 LKLNHGVGKSYY
+268 LKINHGVGSNYY

-309 SEILDEL
+309 SEVLDEL

-323 IRQSL
+323 IRQSF
-328 SKYKNAEEDLKEN
+328 SKYKNAEEDLKDNE
-341 QSWGE
+341 SWGE
-346 INLSTF
+346 INFSTF

-383 ILSLGNGSQKFTKDY
+383 ILSLGNGNQKFTKDHDI
-398 GVNRDSLHT
+398 NRHSLHT

-415 IFNKFGDES
+415 ILNKFGDES

-483 TPSHKESNYYSW
+483 TPSHNESHFYQW
-495 DKKEVS
+495 DNKKVS

-526 LDARQMILGKEQDYE
+526 LDVRQMVLGKEQDYE

-554 ITKELTL
+554 LTKEVTL

-567 DKKISEQH
+567 DKKISDQH
-575 FFKFYLDSTISSQE
+575 FFKFYLDSTISTQE
-589 LSSISG
+589 LVSFTG
-595 NFSYKLTF
+595 NFAYKFAF

>member
-1 MIKNYFLIVKKI
+1 MNFMKKI
-13 TLVLLFFLIF
+13 ILILFFLLIF
-23 SNKLYAANVTEDTTF
+23 SNKLYAVNITADTTY
-38 SSDATAQQV
+38 SSDSSGTQYVYTTDDKSV
-47 VTENDVD
+47 VITNDSTFTRSRKLF
-54 IIVTNNASI
+54 IID
-63 ERTGQK
+63 
-69 AIKNTDAEVTGTTLT
+69 DAERSGVSLT
-84 IHSGSSVT
+84 IHSGSTVT
-92 STGNNTISTEGGELT
+92 TTTNSNTIFTDGGDLT
-107 ITNSGTIQALGASGS
+107 ITNSGTINADT
-122 NSKAINLSGSDGG
+122 SKAINVSKSDGVS
-135 ITITNNSGAIITSP
+135 ITNNSGGVISSN
-149 GNTILGTS
+149 GNTILGDA
-157 GTGGDNTTIENS
+157 GTGADNTTIVNS
-169 GQITSINT
+169 GKIFSTESG
-177 TSSSSAIIFSD
+177 SESSAIVVAD
-188 NDTGNTITNNIGG
+188 NDTGTTITNNAGG
-201 EITSKGNKGTIIVG
+201 EIYSEGSTSTIILG
-215 VSSTI
+215 VSSTL
-220 TNSGT
+220 TNSGS

-230 SVDKNVI
+230 SVDTNVI
-237 QLKGNNNTI
+237 QLKGNNNTV

-256 MIKAANGTTGNT
+256 MIKAKSGTTGNT
-268 LKLNHGVGKSYY
+268 LKINHGVGRSYY

-328 SKYKNAEEDLKEN
+328 SKYKNAEEDLKDN
-341 QSWGE
+341 KSWGE
-346 INLSTF
+346 INFSTF

-448 LSITDNFETF
+448 LSITDNFETY
-458 DLIIGTKINNDFIIP
+458 DLIVGTKINNNFIIP

-483 TPSHKESNYYSW
+483 TPSHNESNYYSW
-495 DKKEVS
+495 DKKKVS

-526 LDARQMILGKEQDYE
+526 LDARQMVLGKEQNYE
-541 INGTSASYSQDTD
+541 INGTSAIYSQDTD
-554 ITKELTL
+554 LTKEVTL

-567 DKKISEQH
+567 DKKMSDQH
-575 FFKFYLDSTISSQE
+575 FFKFYLDSTISTQE
-589 LSSISG
+589 LASFSG
-595 NFSYKLTF
+595 NFAYKFAF

>member
-1 MIKNYFLIVKKI
+1 MNFIKKI
-13 TLVLLFFLIF
+13 ILILLFFLIF
-23 SNKLYAANVTEDTTF
+23 SNKLYAENIDEDKTY
-38 SSDATAQQV
+38 SSDDSSTQYDFTADNV
-47 VTENDVD
+47 GVT
-54 IIVTNNASI
+54 VTNNITLSRSQKLFTFDDA
-63 ERTGQK
+63 ERTG
-69 AIKNTDAEVTGTTLT
+69 NTITVNSGSTITTETNGNTIFTDGADLT
-84 IHSGSSVT
+84 I
-92 STGNNTISTEGGELT
+92 I
-107 ITNSGTIQALGASGS
+107 NSGTISTLA
-122 NSKAINLSGSDGG
+122 NKSKAINISKSDGVS
-135 ITITNNSGAIITSP
+135 ITNNSGGVITTG
-149 GNTILGTS
+149 GNTILGNAS
-157 GTGGDNTTIENS
+157 TGADNTIIVNS
-169 GQITSINT
+169 GQIITTNT
-177 TSSSSAIIFSD
+177 TSSSSAIIFAD
-188 NDTGNTITNNIGG
+188 NDTGTTITNNLGG

-256 MIKAANGTTGNT
+256 MIKAASGTTGNT

-328 SKYKNAEEDLKEN
+328 SKYKNAEEDLKDN
-341 QSWGE
+341 KSWGE
-346 INLSTF
+346 INFSTF

-415 IFNKFGDES
+415 ILNKFGDES

-448 LSITDNFETF
+448 LSITDNFETY

-483 TPSHKESNYYSW
+483 TPSHNESNYYSW
-495 DKKEVS
+495 DKKKVS

-526 LDARQMILGKEQDYE
+526 LDARQMFLGKEQNYE
-541 INGTSASYSQDTD
+541 INGTSAIYSQDTD
-554 ITKELTL
+554 LTKEVTL

-567 DKKISEQH
+567 DKKMSDQH
-575 FFKFYLDSTISSQE
+575 FFKFYLDSTISTQE
-589 LSSISG
+589 LASFSG
-595 NFSYKLTF
+595 NFAYKFAF

>member
-1 MIKNYFLIVKKI
+1 MNFMKKI
-13 TLVLLFFLIF
+13 ILILLFFLIF
-23 SNKLYAANVTEDTTF
+23 SNKLYAEDIDEDKTY
-38 SSDATAQQV
+38 SSDDSSTQYEFTADDV
-47 VTENDVD
+47 GVT
-54 IIVTNNASI
+54 VTSNITLSRSQKLFIFDDA
-63 ERTGQK
+63 ERTG
-69 AIKNTDAEVTGTTLT
+69 NTITVNSGSTITTTSNGNTIFTDGAEVT
-84 IHSGSSVT
+84 I
-92 STGNNTISTEGGELT
+92 I
-107 ITNSGTIQALGASGS
+107 NSGTISTLA
-122 NSKAINLSGSDGG
+122 NKSKAINISKSDGVS
-135 ITITNNSGAIITSP
+135 ITNNSGGVITTG
-149 GNTILGTS
+149 GNTILGNAS
-157 GTGGDNTTIENS
+157 TGADNTTIVNS
-169 GQITSINT
+169 GQIISTNT
-177 TSSSSAIIFSD
+177 TSSSSAIIVAD
-188 NDTGNTITNNIGG
+188 NDTGTTITNNLGG

-268 LKLNHGVGKSYY
+268 LKINHGVGSNYY

-346 INLSTF
+346 INFSTF

-415 IFNKFGDES
+415 ILNKFGDES

-448 LSITDNFETF
+448 LSITDNFETY

-483 TPSHKESNYYSW
+483 TPSHNESNYYSW
-495 DKKEVS
+495 DKKKVS

-526 LDARQMILGKEQDYE
+526 LDARQMVLGKEQNYE
-541 INGTSASYSQDTD
+541 INGTSAIYSQDTD
-554 ITKELTL
+554 LTKEVTL

-567 DKKISEQH
+567 DKKMSDQH
-575 FFKFYLDSTISSQE
+575 FFKFYLDSTLSTQE
-589 LSSISG
+589 LASFSG
-595 NFSYKLTF
+595 NFAYKFAF

>member
-1 MIKNYFLIVKKI
+1 MKKI
-13 TLVLLFFLIF
+13 ISILLFFLIF
-23 SNKLYAANVTEDTTF
+23 SNKLYAENIDEDKTY
-38 SSDATAQQV
+38 SSDDSSTQYDFTADNV
-47 VTENDVD
+47 GVT
-54 IIVTNNASI
+54 VTNNITLSRSQKLFTFDDA
-63 ERTGQK
+63 ERTG
-69 AIKNTDAEVTGTTLT
+69 NTITVNSGSTITTETNGNTIFTDGADLT
-84 IHSGSSVT
+84 I
-92 STGNNTISTEGGELT
+92 I
-107 ITNSGTIQALGASGS
+107 NSGTISTLA
-122 NSKAINLSGSDGG
+122 NKSKAINVSKSDGVS
-135 ITITNNSGAIITSP
+135 ITNNSGGVITTG
-149 GNTILGTS
+149 GNTILGNAS
-157 GTGGDNTTIENS
+157 TGADNTTIVNS
-169 GQITSINT
+169 GQIISTNTST
-177 TSSSSAIIFSD
+177 SSSAIIFAD
-188 NDTGNTITNNIGG
+188 NDTGTTITNNLGG
-201 EITSKGNKGTIIVG
+201 EITSKGSKGTIIVG

-256 MIKAANGTTGNT
+256 MIKAASGTTGNT

-328 SKYKNAEEDLKEN
+328 SKYKNAEEDLKDN
-341 QSWGE
+341 KSWGE
-346 INLSTF
+346 INFSTF

-415 IFNKFGDES
+415 ILNKFGDES

-448 LSITDNFETF
+448 LSITDNFETY

-483 TPSHKESNYYSW
+483 TPSHNESNYYSW
-495 DKKEVS
+495 DKKKVS

-526 LDARQMILGKEQDYE
+526 LDARQMVLGKEQNYE
-541 INGTSASYSQDTD
+541 INGTSAIYSQDTD
-554 ITKELTL
+554 LTKEVTL

-567 DKKISEQH
+567 DKKMSDQH
-575 FFKFYLDSTISSQE
+575 FFKFYLDSTISTQE
-589 LSSISG
+589 LASFSG
-595 NFSYKLTF
+595 NFAYKFAF